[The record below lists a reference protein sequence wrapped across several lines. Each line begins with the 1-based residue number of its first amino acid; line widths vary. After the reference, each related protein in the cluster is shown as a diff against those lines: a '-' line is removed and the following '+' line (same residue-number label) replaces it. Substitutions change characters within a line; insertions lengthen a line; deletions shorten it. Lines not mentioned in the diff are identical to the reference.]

1 MATVMATPGLQRSGF
16 CIKSRKCL
24 KGRAAWKGERS
35 QFGPMGVGEG
45 WESGGGRGG
54 KSSAASGTVQH
65 LAKQA
70 VILHFPTSNTD
81 VCF

>member
-45 WESGGGRGG
+45 WESGGEGGGR
-54 KSSAASGTVQH
+54 
-65 LAKQA
+65 A
-70 VILHFPTSNTD
+70 VRPREPCSTWPNKL
-81 VCF
+81 